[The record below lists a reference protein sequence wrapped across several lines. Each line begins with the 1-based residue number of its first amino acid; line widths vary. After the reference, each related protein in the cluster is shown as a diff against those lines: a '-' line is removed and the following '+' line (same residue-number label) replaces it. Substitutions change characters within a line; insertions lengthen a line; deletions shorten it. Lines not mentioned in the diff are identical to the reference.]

1 MFRQDRHTN
10 KILQFMSPKG
20 AECFCS
26 IAEEWDYQAD
36 VSIGQLCQ
44 AVGAEEAEVIEA
56 IEYMVHQ
63 NLAGYRTLKASEGPT
78 HTAFYLKHEGLR
90 WREIRRNERNS
101 FLIKSVFVPVIISV
115 VTSLLISAIG
125 YLWVMSGITN
135 SNASQTPNTDPM
147 IEETIDTKRP

>member
-1 MFRQDRHTN
+1 MPRQDRLTN
-10 KILQFMSPKG
+10 KILKFMAPKG

-63 NLAGYRTLKASEGPT
+63 KLAGYRTLKASDGPVP
-78 HTAFYLKHEGLR
+78 TAFYLKHKGLR
-90 WREIRRNERNS
+90 WKEIRRNERNS
-101 FLIKSVFVPVIISV
+101 FLLKSVFVPVLVSV

-125 YLWVMSGITN
+125 YLWTMSGITN
-135 SNASQTPNTDPM
+135 SNASQTTSRAPK
-147 IEETIDTKRP
+147 IEETICTNNS